1 MIGQTISHYRILEK
15 LGGGGMGVVYKAE
28 DVNLGRYVALKFLP
42 DRLASD
48 PQALERFRREARAAS
63 ALNHPNICTI
73 YDIGEQDGQA
83 FIAMEFLDG
92 TTLKHRIAGRPM
104 ESEQVL
110 ELGVQIADALDA
122 AHTEGI
128 IHRDI
133 KPANIFVTKR
143 GHAKVLDFGLAK
155 LAPER
160 ERVGEAVGVSTMPT
174 VATDEEHLTSPGVA
188 LGTVAYMSPEQ
199 ACGEELDARTDLF
212 SLGAVLYEMATARQA
227 FTGTTSA
234 VVFDA
239 LLHRAPIAPVR
250 LNADVPAELER
261 IINKA
266 LEKDR
271 KLRFQSAAELR
282 ADLQRLKRDTDSARV
297 GALSGAAPVAQAG
310 PWWRRKTVLGIGG
323 VALAALLAVGGYLM
337 RGRGHAID
345 SVAVL
350 PFVNVSADPNT
361 EYLSDGI
368 TESIINNLSQ
378 LPGLRVMARSTVFRY
393 KGKDADP
400 QKVGQELRVG
410 AVLAGRLQQRGDTL
424 IVQAELVDVDK
435 GAQLWG
441 DQYNRKLADVF
452 AVQQEI
458 SQQISEKLR
467 LRLTGEDK
475 TRLAKR
481 GTTNPEAYQLYLQ
494 GQYEWNKR
502 TPESL
507 KKSIEYFHRAIEKDP
522 AYALAYAGLA
532 NVYVISSPYGI
543 FAPKDCFPRAKAAAT
558 KALELDDTLAEAHA
572 TLGYE
577 KTAFEHDWSGAEKEF
592 RQAIERSPGYAN
604 AHYFYGI
611 VYLVAVGRM
620 DEAIAEVK
628 KALELDPLSLII
640 NTNLGYT
647 YYYARQYDKAL
658 EQYRKTVE
666 MDPNFGGGLHYK
678 LAAVYEQLAK
688 YEEAIPEHQKNF
700 AIRLGSS
707 AEAAAAMAAELRKAY
722 LQSGPKGYWQKRLEL
737 AIQMRRRSPEPYQS
751 AMDLAGLYSR
761 FGDKDKAFEWLE
773 KAYLDV
779 DEDLTTLK
787 VEPDFDPLRSD
798 PRFQDL
804 LRRIGLPQ

>member
-42 DRLASD
+42 DQFATD

-92 TTLKHRIAGRPM
+92 TTLKHRIAGGPL
-104 ESEQVL
+104 ESEQAL

-174 VATDEEHLTSPGVA
+174 VATAEEHLTSPGVA

-199 ACGEELDARTDLF
+199 ARGEELDARTDLF
-212 SLGAVLYEMATARQA
+212 SLGAVLYEMATGRQA

-297 GALSGAAPVAQAG
+297 GALSGVAPVAQAG
-310 PWWRRKTVLGIGG
+310 PWWRRKTALGIGG
-323 VALAALLAVGGYLM
+323 AALAALLAVGGYLM
-337 RGRGHAID
+337 QGRGHAID

-378 LPGLRVMARSTVFRY
+378 FPGLRVMARSTVFRY

-475 TRLAKR
+475 TRMAKR
-481 GTTNPEAYQLYLQ
+481 STTDPEAYQLYLK
-494 GQYEWNKR
+494 GRSYLNRR
-502 TPESL
+502 TEEGA
-507 KKSIEYFHRAIEKDP
+507 KKAIEYFSQAIERDP
-522 AYALAYAGLA
+522 SYAQGYAGLA
-532 NVYVISSPYGI
+532 DGYLILENEGGMPGIEASSK
-543 FAPKDCFPRAKAAAT
+543 ARAAAL
-558 KALELDDTLAEAHA
+558 KALELDDTLAEAHTSLA
-572 TLGYE
+572 GVKE
-577 KTAFEHDWSGAEKEF
+577 VHDWDFVGAEKEYK
-592 RQAIERSPGYAN
+592 RAIELNPNYSL
-604 AHYFYGI
+604 AHLWYSLFLDEMGRLDEAMVEIKKGREVDPISLPINRNIGI
-611 VYLVAVGRM
+611 YLFHRRHE
-620 DEAIAEVK
+620 EAIAQFRSV
-628 KALELDPLSLII
+628 I
-640 NTNLGYT
+640 
-647 YYYARQYDKAL
+647 
-658 EQYRKTVE
+658 E
-666 MDPNFGGGLHYK
+666 MDPNFATAHEGLANVYAQTGRYQEAMLEWQK
-678 LAAVYEQLAK
+678 ACTLEGEKELAAIWEKHAASGDYRSGVRKVVEILEQRAK
-688 YEEAIPEHQKNF
+688 RKYVDPARISEWY
-700 AIRLGSS
+700 IRLG
-707 AEAAAAMAAELRKAY
+707 
-722 LQSGPKGYWQKRLEL
+722 
-737 AIQMRRRSPEPYQS
+737 
-751 AMDLAGLYSR
+751 
-761 FGDKDKAFEWLE
+761 DKDHAFQWLE
-773 KAYLDV
+773 KAFQEHSGGLV
-779 DEDLTTLK
+779 GLK
-787 VEPDFDPLRSD
+787 SGPVYDPIRSD

-804 LRRIGLPQ
+804 LRRVGLPQ